1 MEICDTRGIAESV
14 QLNPDKSAED
24 DLIEQVNKFSP
35 DVAILVLGCT
45 HRDDVNKD
53 VQFLRKLS
61 LSYQEKNGVRLPIVV
76 VINKCD
82 EAFPPKEVLSSF
94 DAFSKPEIKLF
105 LEQPVYDARGHCRKR
120 SEEIYEK
127 VTKGSGIEQITN
139 LLLTFYQVR
148 CNLFHGQKILRC
160 ERDIALVENSSV
172 LLQGYL
178 DAVLNSNKKTR
189 FYL

>member
-1 MEICDTRGIAESV
+1 MRDLSEYFKKNYAYEWYAYGLESKKDDIIKFAIHWIAFNWLYGDYGGRDERESI
-14 QLNPDKSAED
+14 K
-24 DLIEQVNKFSP
+24 
-35 DVAILVLGCT
+35 
-45 HRDDVNKD
+45 
-53 VQFLRKLS
+53 
-61 LSYQEKNGVRLPIVV
+61 
-76 VINKCD
+76 
-82 EAFPPKEVLSSF
+82 AFCNSNEEVLSSF

-178 DAVLNSNKKTR
+178 DAILNSNKKTR